1 MHYKYVH
8 FGGGESMKDLLK
20 AKGIIKDEKESVNI
34 LQPKTCPHCREPNRP
49 DAQFCFKCNFVMSFD
64 AYHKGVEERDRKD
77 EEIHEL
83 KEQMNKMQQDYKSYD
98 EMVKEVLEK
107 VKEEKERQKK
117 EEKERNTMYDI
128 LDKMSPDWR
137 DPYINSF
144 RTPPHELR
152 KKVEEFL
159 EKIKTLPD
167 DDD

>member
-1 MHYKYVH
+1 
-8 FGGGESMKDLLK
+8 
-20 AKGIIKDEKESVNI
+20 
-34 LQPKTCPHCREPNRP
+34 
-49 DAQFCFKCNFVMSFD
+49 
-64 AYHKGVEERDRKD
+64 
-77 EEIHEL
+77 
-83 KEQMNKMQQDYKSYD
+83 
-98 EMVKEVLEK
+98 
-107 VKEEKERQKK
+107 
-117 EEKERNTMYDI
+117 MYDI